1 MIAALAA
8 PEADVAGELFQAGTG
23 IETTV
28 AGLADEIARAVGRP
42 VEIRHGPAR
51 AGDVR
56 RNVARV
62 DKAAAVLGYRA
73 TVPLADGLARTAA
86 WFADALR
93 DPELAAVHAHAAS
106 GSE

>member
-1 MIAALAA
+1 MAVLDA

-23 IETTV
+23 VETTI
-28 AGLADEIARAVGRP
+28 AGLANEIGRAVGRP

-51 AGDVR
+51 AGDIE

-62 DKAAAVLGYRA
+62 DKAATVLGYRA
-73 TVPLADGLARTAA
+73 RMPLADGLASTAA
-86 WFADALR
+86 WFAAALQ
-93 DPELAAVHAHAAS
+93 DPALAAVEAHAAS